1 MKIGIIDYG
10 MGNLRSVQK
19 AFEFIGA
26 DADFITQK
34 EDFFKFD
41 KIVLPGV
48 GAFSDAINTI
58 KEKQFDIEIKKAIE
72 NKTPLLGICLG
83 MQMLFT
89 DSLENGLNQGLNILD
104 GHIVKFE
111 PDVKIPHMGW
121 NTIKVD
127 PNSKLFKNIEND
139 SYVYFVHSYFL
150 QTNKDIVSATTF
162 YGNEIQIAVEHENI
176 FATQFH
182 PEKSGDVGLN
192 ILKNFWE
199 V

>member
-34 EDFFKFD
+34 EEFSKYD

-127 PNSKLFKNIEND
+127 PNSKLFKNIEDN

-162 YGNEIQIAVEHENI
+162 YGKEIQIAVEHENI

-182 PEKSGDVGLN
+182 PEKSGEVGLN